1 VGSGSWSGV
10 VTLESYVQD
19 FERYTANGGGQ
30 AKWLMP
36 IRRDA
41 IDRFREAGFP
51 DRKDEDWKFTSVAT
65 LARTVLPRL
74 AAPAELPTIDDL
86 EDFLIGHREWPRI
99 VFVNGHYVEA
109 LSAIDELPRGV
120 TIQTLAE
127 AMADRP
133 EFVMEHLTKSAPIDG
148 SSFTAL
154 NTAFMADGLVVH
166 LAPNTVVEHPIHVL
180 YVTDTS
186 VGEGVSYPRTL
197 MVLEDHAQ
205 ATLIESYVCLAD
217 GMYFT
222 NAVSEVTLAVGA
234 RLDYYKIQRESEQ
247 AFHVSTLEARQARD
261 SHFESLSFAFGG
273 DVSRTNIYTV
283 LDGEG
288 SHVSLN
294 GLYVVHGDQ
303 HVDHQTRVE
312 HAQPNCTSR
321 EVYKGILDDRAHGVF
336 NGKVYVHPIAQKT
349 DGKQTNQNL
358 LMSPAAKI
366 DTKPQLEI
374 YADDVRCTHGA
385 TVGQLDD
392 QAMFYCRTRGLSPA
406 EAKTMLTYGFAA
418 DVLEQA
424 ASREVATYLEQL
436 VMERFLGSRS
446 G

>member
-1 VGSGSWSGV
+1 M
-10 VTLESYVQD
+10 TLESYVQE

-30 AKWLMP
+30 AEWLMP
-36 IRRDA
+36 IRRNA
-41 IDRFREAGFP
+41 IERFREAGFP
-51 DRKDEDWKFTSVAT
+51 NRKDEDWKFTSVAT
-65 LARTVLPRL
+65 LAQTVLPRL
-74 AAPAELPTIDDL
+74 AAPAELPAVADL
-86 EDFLIGHREWPRI
+86 EEFLIEHRQWPRI
-99 VFVNGHYVEA
+99 VFVNGRYVAA
-109 LSAIDELPRGV
+109 LSAIDGLPRGV
-120 TIQTLAE
+120 TVQTLAE

-133 EFVMEHLTKSAPIDG
+133 EFVTEHLTKTAPIDG

-166 LAPNTVVEHPIHVL
+166 LAPDTVVEHPIHVL
-180 YVTDTS
+180 YATDPS

-197 MVLEDHAQ
+197 VVLEPQ
-205 ATLIESYVCLAD
+205 ARAAMVESYVGLSD

-222 NAVSEVTLAVGA
+222 NAVSEVSLAVGA
-234 RLDYYKIQRESEQ
+234 RLDHYKIQRESEQ
-247 AFHVSTLEARQARD
+247 AFHIGTLEVRQERD

-273 DVSRTNIYTV
+273 AVSRTNIYTV

-288 SHVSLN
+288 GHAIMN

-303 HVDHQTRVE
+303 HVDHQTRIE

-321 EVYKGILDDRAHGVF
+321 EVYKGILDDRSHGVF

-358 LMSPAAKI
+358 LMSPTAKI

-374 YADDVRCTHGA
+374 FADDVRCTHGA

-406 EAKTMLTYGFAA
+406 EAKTLLTYGFAA
-418 DVLEQA
+418 DVLEQIP
-424 ASREVATYLEQL
+424 SREVATYLERL
-436 VMERFLGSRS
+436 VMGRFLGSRD

>member
-1 VGSGSWSGV
+1 M
-10 VTLESYVQD
+10 TIESYVQD
-19 FERYTANGGGQ
+19 FERHAANGGGQ
-30 AKWLMP
+30 AAWLMP
-36 IRRDA
+36 IRRNA

-51 DRKDEDWKFTSVAT
+51 DRKDEDWKFTNVAK

-74 AAPAELPTIDDL
+74 AAPAEPPAVADL
-86 EDFLIGHREWPRI
+86 EDFLIGHRKWPRI

-109 LSAIDELPRGV
+109 LSTLDELPSGV
-120 TIQTLAE
+120 TVQTIAE

-133 EFVMEHLTKSAPIDG
+133 EFLMEHLTKAAPIDG
-148 SSFTAL
+148 NSFTAL

-166 LAPNTVVEHPIHVL
+166 VARETVVEHPIHVL
-180 YVTDTS
+180 YATDPS

-197 MVLEDHAQ
+197 VVLEPQ
-205 ATLIESYVCLAD
+205 ARAAMVESYVGLSD

-222 NAVSEVTLAVGA
+222 NAVSEVSLAVGA
-234 RLDYYKIQRESEQ
+234 RLDHYKIQRESEQ
-247 AFHVSTLEARQARD
+247 AFHIGTLEARQERD

-273 DVSRTNIYTV
+273 AVSRTNIYTV

-288 SHVSLN
+288 SNATLN

-303 HVDHQTRVE
+303 HVDHQTRIE
-312 HAQPNCTSR
+312 HTQPNCTSR
-321 EVYKGILDDRAHGVF
+321 EVYKGILDDRSHGVF

-358 LMSPAAKI
+358 LISPTAKV

-374 YADDVRCTHGA
+374 FADDVRCTHGA
-385 TVGQLDD
+385 TVGQLDE
-392 QAMFYCRTRGLSPA
+392 QAMFYCRSRGLSPA
-406 EAKTMLTYGFAA
+406 EAKTLLTYGFAA
-418 DVLEQA
+418 DVLEQIS
-424 ASREVATYLEQL
+424 SREVATYLERL
-436 VMERFLGSRS
+436 VMQRFLGTRS